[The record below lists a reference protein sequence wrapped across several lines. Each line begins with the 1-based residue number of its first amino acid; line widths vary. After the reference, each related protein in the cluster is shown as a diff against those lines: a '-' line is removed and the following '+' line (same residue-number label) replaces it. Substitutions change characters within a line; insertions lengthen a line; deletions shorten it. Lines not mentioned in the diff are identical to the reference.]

1 MQMEEKLSKIFK
13 ALAHPIR
20 IKIVEK
26 LFEGEKCVCELSE
39 FVEHSQP
46 NLSQHLKIL
55 KEAGIVEH
63 RKIGQ
68 NIHYKIK
75 NDIVKNILSSAKNFI
90 LEIYK
95 TERM

>member
-1 MQMEEKLSKIFK
+1 MQMEEWLSKIFK
-13 ALAHPIR
+13 ALSHPIR

-26 LFEGEKCVCELSE
+26 LLECERCACDLLE
-39 FVEHSQP
+39 FVEYSQP

-68 NIHYKIK
+68 NIHYRIK
-75 NDIVKNILSSAKNFI
+75 NDIVKNILSSAKDFI